1 MTTYIH
7 DGITFDL
14 DCGFVDVVGIE
25 WRWSGGYSPAG
36 EPLLVGGVG
45 QSTGVP
51 LPDVY
56 RDHGPLIPLPAA
68 PTARLRKQVVSADY
82 QASVAAGLSES
93 YAAWALRTAQDAAQ
107 AGS

>member
-1 MTTYIH
+1 VTAYIH
-7 DGITFDL
+7 DGIAFDL
-14 DCGFVDVVGIE
+14 DRAFVDVVGVE

-56 RDHGPLIPLPAA
+56 RDHGPLLALPAKPSA
-68 PTARLRKQVVSADY
+68 ALRKAVVSADY
-82 QASVAAGLSES
+82 AASVAAGHVET
-93 YAAWALRTAQDAAQ
+93 YEQWALRTAQAT
-107 AGS
+107 S

>member
-7 DGITFDL
+7 DGVVFDL

-68 PTARLRKQVVSADY
+68 LTARLRKAVVSADY
-82 QASVAAGLSES
+82 QASVAAGHVET
-93 YAAWALRTAQDAAQ
+93 YEQYALRTAR